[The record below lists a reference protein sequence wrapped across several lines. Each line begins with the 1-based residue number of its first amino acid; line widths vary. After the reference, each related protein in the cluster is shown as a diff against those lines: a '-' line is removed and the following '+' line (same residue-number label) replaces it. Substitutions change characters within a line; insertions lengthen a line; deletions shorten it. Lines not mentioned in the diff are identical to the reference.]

1 MDCRLP
7 GSSVHGISQASIL
20 QWVAISFSRGY
31 SQPGDL
37 TQHSCII
44 AESLPSEPAGK
55 IMNYHKLNDT
65 PTGALTVPR
74 LIIKGQKVGGGPVPG
89 NLHSFSKVV
98 GTILPLISL

>member
-1 MDCRLP
+1 M
-7 GSSVHGISQASIL
+7 H
-20 QWVAISFSRGY
+20 
-31 SQPGDL
+31 
-37 TQHSCII
+37 
-44 AESLPSEPAGK
+44 
-55 IMNYHKLNDT
+55 YHKLNDT